1 MFPIIGTV
9 DRRLV
14 ITVAPH
20 KDICPHGSTYPI
32 KAVAIKIIRIINPD
46 IHVWEF
52 LKDLL
57 HRLRKMWVK
66 INAKNK
72 VAPVEWENFNMNPWL
87 KSREISM

>member
-32 KAVAIKIIRIINPD
+32 KAVAIKTIRIINPD

-57 HRLRKMWVK
+57 LRLRKMWVK

-72 VAPVEWENFNMNPWL
+72 VAPVE
-87 KSREISM
+87 